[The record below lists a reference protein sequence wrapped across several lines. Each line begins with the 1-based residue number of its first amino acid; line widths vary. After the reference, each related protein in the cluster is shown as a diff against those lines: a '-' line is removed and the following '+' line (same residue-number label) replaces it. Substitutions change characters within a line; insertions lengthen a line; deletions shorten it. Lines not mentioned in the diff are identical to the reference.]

1 MSHILRWKLG
11 LAALA
16 TALCLIAAPLLA
28 EDKLDFVE
36 KFRTGSLELGVATYG
51 PKDRVGLLGIK
62 DGSQENAFAFSPE
75 EWQTF
80 VDLVAKAAS
89 QSSGSNWSV
98 VGDMSETGTHDVSHL
113 VISAGPGIRF
123 AVNSPKGPSLTYDI
137 GTSDIARLQQALSKV
152 RAYLAAK

>member
-1 MSHILRWKLG
+1 MSQTLRWKLG
-11 LAALA
+11 LVALA
-16 TALCLIAAPLLA
+16 TAFCLIAAPLSA

-51 PKDRVGLLGIK
+51 PKDRVGLLGLR
-62 DGSQENAFAFSPE
+62 DGSQENSFAFSPE

-80 VDLVAKAAS
+80 IDLVAKAAS
-89 QSSGSNWSV
+89 QSAGSHWSL
-98 VGDMSETGTHDVSHL
+98 VGDMTETSTRDVSHL

-123 AVNSPKGPSLTYDI
+123 AVNSPKGPSLTYLI
-137 GTSDIARLQQALSKV
+137 GKSDISRLQQALSKV